1 MAEEAN
7 EQLALTVFSARAG
20 DMRGHGVAG
29 AIVVGEEIASRFGID
44 AVRIDDPP
52 GAWDGDPTPFE
63 GSLPSLG
70 LLAQRYGE
78 ILAAG
83 RSPVTS
89 FSRCPTALASLPAV
103 AHHRPDAA
111 VLWLDAHPDLNTPA
125 SSATGYFGGLALAGP
140 LGLWDSGLGDSLR
153 PGNVIFVGA
162 RDIDP
167 PEREVIERAGMPV
180 IGPGPGIAER
190 LDEAIGDRPVFVHF
204 DCDMLEP
211 GIVPLDYEVPGGL
224 DLEDVRAVAEVAA
237 KRKVIGLEIGEFEVD
252 PEADGPPSSPAALL
266 DALDPLLRGAAS
278 R

>member
-1 MAEEAN
+1 MAPDPDK
-7 EQLALTVFSARAG
+7 LALTVFSARAG

-29 AIVVGEEIASRFGID
+29 AVVVGDEIADRFGVD

-52 GAWDGDPTPFE
+52 GAWDGDPSPLE
-63 GSLPSLG
+63 GSRPSLR
-70 LLAQRYGE
+70 LLADRYDE
-78 ILAAG
+78 ILGAG
-83 RSPVTS
+83 RSPVTP

-103 AHHRPDAA
+103 ARHRPDAV
-111 VLWLDAHPDLNTPA
+111 VLWFDAHPDLNTPA
-125 SSATGYFGGLALAGP
+125 GSATGYFGGLALASP
-140 LGLWDSGLGDSLR
+140 LGLWDSGLGAGLGT
-153 PGNVIFVGA
+153 GNVIFVGA

-167 PEREVIERAGMPV
+167 PEREVIEREGMPV
-180 IGPGPGIAER
+180 IGPGADLAGR

-224 DLEDVRAVAEVAA
+224 DLDDLRAVSEIAA
-237 KRKVIGLEIGEFEVD
+237 KREVIGLEVGEFEVD
-252 PEADGPPSSPAALL
+252 PEADGPPPSPAALL